1 MWYYVHIQKRSFF
14 YNQMSDKKYYNLYKD
29 VKNKILTGEFVAGT
43 KLPSKR
49 IMADKTGYSLITV
62 ERAYFMLEDEGYIA
76 PKERCGYFVC
86 DIKGNISPNSTLQ
99 SDFDSRKNQL
109 NKITINHLPIEN
121 EYPVQDFEYS
131 VWFKTV
137 RKVISDNG
145 DKLFVK
151 APNKGCS
158 ILRNAIA
165 DYLHRYRGMTAQPN
179 NIIIGSGAEQ
189 LYETAAK
196 ILGRDKIYGIE
207 NPSYDQIRLAYEG
220 MGASVCPLKMGSNG
234 ITSQA
239 LNNSTF
245 DVLHVTPFHSY
256 PSGVTTSISK
266 RYEYLK
272 WAEATGNYIIEDDF
286 DSEFFIPGH
295 PIESM
300 YSLDHSNRII
310 YINTFSKSLSPAMR
324 IGYMILPDSLLE
336 KYDKLL
342 GNLSCSVPVM
352 DQYILAE
359 FISSGNFERH
369 LNHMRRKMKK

>member
-1 MWYYVHIQKRSFF
+1 MWYYVYNQKRSFF
-14 YNQMSDKKYYNLYKD
+14 YNQMSDKKYYNLYIE
-29 VKNKILTGEFVAGT
+29 VKNKILSGEYEAGT

-49 IMADKTGYSLITV
+49 IMADKTGFSLITV

-86 DIKGNISPNSTLQ
+86 DIKGYTPLNSPSSTVAI
-99 SDFDSRKNQL
+99 K
-109 NKITINHLPIEN
+109 HLPVADEKPI
-121 EYPVQDFEYS
+121 QDFEYS

-151 APNKGCS
+151 APNQGCS

-165 DYLHRYRGMTAQPN
+165 DYLYRYRGMTAQPE

-196 ILGRDKIYGIE
+196 VLGRDKIYGIE
-207 NPSYDQIRLAYEG
+207 DPSYEQIRLAYEG
-220 MGASVCPLKMGSNG
+220 MGALICPLKMGSNG
-234 ITSQA
+234 ITTGA
-239 LNNSTF
+239 LHNSSF

-272 WAEATGNYIIEDDF
+272 WADNTGNYIIEDDF

-295 PIESM
+295 PIESL
-300 YSLDHSNRII
+300 YSLDHFNHVI

-324 IGYMILPDSLLE
+324 IGYMILPDNLLS
-336 KYDKLL
+336 KYEELL

>member
-1 MWYYVHIQKRSFF
+1 MWYYVYNQKRRFF

-29 VKNKILTGEFVAGT
+29 VKNKILTGEFMAGT

-49 IMADKTGYSLITV
+49 IMSDKTGYSLITI

-76 PKERCGYFVC
+76 PRQRSGYFVC
-86 DIKGNISPNSTLQ
+86 DIKGYIPP
-99 SDFDSRKNQL
+99 KNQ
-109 NKITINHLPIEN
+109 NETMAINYLPVAD
-121 EYPVQDFEYS
+121 EYTVQDFEYS
-131 VWFKTV
+131 VWFKTI

-165 DYLHRYRGMTAQPN
+165 DYLHRYRGMIAQPN
-179 NIIIGSGAEQ
+179 NIVIGSGAEQ

-220 MGASVCPLKMGSNG
+220 MGASVCPLKMGANG

-266 RYEYLK
+266 RYAYLK
-272 WAEATGNYIIEDDF
+272 WAENTGNYIIEDDF

-295 PIESM
+295 PIESL
-300 YSLDHSNRII
+300 YSLDHFNHVI

-324 IGYMILPDSLLE
+324 IGYMILPDALLE
-336 KYDKLL
+336 KYDQIL
-342 GNLSCSVPVM
+342 GNLSCSVPVL

-369 LNHMRRKMKK
+369 LNHMRRKIKK